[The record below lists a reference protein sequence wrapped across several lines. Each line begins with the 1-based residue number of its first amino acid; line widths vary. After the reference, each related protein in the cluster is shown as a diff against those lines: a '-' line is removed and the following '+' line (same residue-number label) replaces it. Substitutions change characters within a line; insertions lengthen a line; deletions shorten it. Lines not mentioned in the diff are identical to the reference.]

1 MPHLIDENVDT
12 NEQAFL
18 YLNLHEGEKILF
30 VVRHHWAGFL
40 ANLGIVALM
49 ALFPILIVFTANL
62 VLADNLE
69 RYLDILVLALSGY
82 FLFLLTFL
90 FGSWLDFYYDVI
102 FITQE
107 RILNVNQKGL
117 LAREVSE
124 LSLEQVQN
132 VSTQMEGILHSYFNF
147 GTLII
152 ETAGKGTS
160 EDPARHGLQGYFNIS
175 DIPDPNRIARVILEL
190 HRKIV
195 DEEIYITT

>member
-1 MPHLIDENVDT
+1 MSHLIEENVET
-12 NEQAFL
+12 NEAAFL
-18 YLNLHEGEKILF
+18 YLNLHADEKILF

-40 ANLGIVALM
+40 GTLGIFTVMAIFPVLLVFVAR
-49 ALFPILIVFTANL
+49 L
-62 VLADNLE
+62 VLADQ
-69 RYLDILVLALSGY
+69 LDHYFSILVMALSGY

-90 FGSWLDFYYDVI
+90 FGSWLDFYYDII

-117 LAREVSE
+117 LAREISE

-132 VSTQMEGILHSYFNF
+132 VSTQMEGILRSYFNY

-160 EDPARHGLQGYFNIS
+160 EDSARHGLQGYFNIS

-190 HRKIV
+190 HRKIA
-195 DEEIYITT
+195 DEDI

>member
-1 MPHLIDENVDT
+1 MPHLIEEDVDN

-18 YLNLHEGEKILF
+18 YLNLHEDEKILF

-40 ANLGIVALM
+40 GSIGIILAMAAFPLLLIIVGNLTLASNFDQYNQIIVT
-49 ALFPILIVFTANL
+49 V
-62 VLADNLE
+62 
-69 RYLDILVLALSGY
+69 LSGY
-82 FLFLLTFL
+82 YLFLLTFI

-102 FITQE
+102 FITSQ
-107 RILNVNQKGL
+107 RLLNVSQKGL

-124 LSLEQVQN
+124 LNLRQVQN
-132 VSTQMEGILHSYFNF
+132 VSTQMEGVLRSYFNY

-160 EDPARHGLQGYFNIS
+160 EDPTRHGLQGYFNVD

-190 HRKIV
+190 HQKIV
-195 DEEIYITT
+195 NEDI